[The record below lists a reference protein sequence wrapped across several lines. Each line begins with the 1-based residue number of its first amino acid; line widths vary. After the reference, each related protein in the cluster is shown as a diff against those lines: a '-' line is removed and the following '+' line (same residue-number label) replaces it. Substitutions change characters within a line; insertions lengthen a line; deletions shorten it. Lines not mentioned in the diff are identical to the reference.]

1 MAGIP
6 EEIVERVKAEANIV
20 DVVSDYVRLR
30 RAGKN
35 WIGLCPFHDDQK
47 PSFNVEPVR
56 GIYKCFACGK
66 GGNVF
71 TFLMEKNGWSFP
83 ETVRNLATS
92 LGIEIPED
100 AGDRREFSER
110 ERLLAAVRDAA
121 AFYYKT
127 LRGDVGQMA
136 HAYFK
141 GRGFS
146 DEVMKEFGLG
156 YAPDEWD
163 SLITRLTTQGYT
175 ADELDRAGLIIR
187 RESGNGY
194 YDRFRGRS
202 VFPIFGATGRI
213 LGFGARRMTEDPN
226 QPKYIN
232 SPESAVYQKGKVL
245 YGLFQAKD
253 TIRRTGRALFVEGY
267 ADVISLHD
275 AGVKSAI
282 ATSGTAMSRDHA
294 ELIARYC
301 SRVVLIFDSDRAG
314 EAATERGIEVLL
326 RQGLDVAVL
335 RLPDGEDP
343 DTFVRRYGGKELEK
357 RIDESVS
364 FLEFRARALKNAG
377 DFDSPD
383 RSAEAVRS
391 IVSTIALIPDALK
404 RELYLQKI
412 AADYH
417 VSDSLLLRELERALG
432 RANAVRRRDIRVTP
446 PPPIRRDEPQ
456 ARGAAPSR
464 PPNDPSRPPNDAS
477 SRATDPSSRATDPTS
492 RATDQASRASSSPR
506 DNGADAPYPPP
517 HDIPPPPDDARG
529 LEDARGD
536 APPTTLPALR
546 RPVMRAEMPAAE
558 VALLAVLVQGDPQLL
573 EHVFARIDPE
583 DFGHPLTRELIALIL
598 GHYVNQRSFAIDD
611 LVMEELS
618 TEIRDLVT
626 LLAVER
632 ESISMSWLKFDPNLA
647 DPNPWR
653 IARDCLI
660 RIEQEKIDR
669 RSREVQDLLQDP
681 EIEEEERMKA
691 LVEFKALRERKE
703 ELGVLLAG

>member
-6 EEIVERVKAEANIV
+6 EEIIERVKAEANIV
-20 DVVSDYVRLR
+20 DVVADYVRLR

-35 WIGLCPFHDDQK
+35 WIGLCPFHDDKK
-47 PSFNVEPVR
+47 PSFNVEPVK
-56 GIYKCFACGK
+56 GIYKCFSCGK

-71 TFLMEKNGWSFP
+71 TFLMERNGWSFP
-83 ETVRNLATS
+83 ETVRNLAAT

-100 AGDRREFSER
+100 AGDRRDFSER

-127 LRGDVGQMA
+127 LRSERGVVAQ
-136 HAYFK
+136 AYFHK
-141 GRGFS
+141 RGFS
-146 DEVMKEFGLG
+146 EEVMKEFGLG
-156 YAPDEWD
+156 YAVDEWD
-163 SLITRLTTQGYT
+163 ALLKRLTTHGYT
-175 ADELDRAGLIIR
+175 ADELDKAGLVVR
-187 RESGNGY
+187 RDGDSGF

-202 VFPIFGATGRI
+202 IFPIFGATGRV
-213 LGFGARRMTEDPN
+213 LGFGARRMTEDDS

-232 SPESAVYQKGKVL
+232 SPETAVYQKARVL

-253 TIRRTGRALFVEGY
+253 AIRKSGRALFVEGY

-282 ATSGTAMSRDHA
+282 ATSGTAMSREHA
-294 ELIARYC
+294 ELITRYC

-314 EAATERGIEVLL
+314 AAATERGIDVLL
-326 RQGLDVAVL
+326 RQGLDVSVL

-364 FLEFRARALKNAG
+364 FLEFRARELKNAG

-383 RSAEAVRS
+383 RSAAAVRS
-391 IVSTIALIPDALK
+391 IVATIALMPDALK

-417 VSDSLLLRELERALG
+417 VPEKLLSREMERGLGSDRMRRLRT
-432 RANAVRRRDIRVTP
+432 TP
-446 PPPIRRDEPQ
+446 PPQRREPDE
-456 ARGAAPSR
+456 R
-464 PPNDPSRPPNDAS
+464 PGGDEAHVPADS
-477 SRATDPSSRATDPTS
+477 S
-492 RATDQASRASSSPR
+492 
-506 DNGADAPYPPP
+506 
-517 HDIPPPPDDARG
+517 
-529 LEDARGD
+529 RGD
-536 APPTTLPALR
+536 AGEGYETSYAREAATPSSNVPALR
-546 RPVMRAEMPAAE
+546 RPVMRNELPPAE
-558 VALLAVLVQGDPQLL
+558 VSLLAVLVQGDPQLL
-573 EHVFARIDPE
+573 EHVFTRIDPD

-598 GHYVNQRSFAIDD
+598 GHYVNQRSFSIDD
-611 LVMEELS
+611 LVMEDLT
-618 TEIRDLVT
+618 TEMRDLVT

-632 ESISMSWLKFDPNLA
+632 ESISDSWAVFDPELDA
-647 DPNPWR
+647 PNPWR

-669 RSREVQDLLQDP
+669 ASRAVQDRLQQEGLTDD
-681 EIEEEERMKA
+681 ERMTA
-691 LVEFKALRERKE
+691 LVEFKQLRERKE
-703 ELGVLLAG
+703 ELGALLAG